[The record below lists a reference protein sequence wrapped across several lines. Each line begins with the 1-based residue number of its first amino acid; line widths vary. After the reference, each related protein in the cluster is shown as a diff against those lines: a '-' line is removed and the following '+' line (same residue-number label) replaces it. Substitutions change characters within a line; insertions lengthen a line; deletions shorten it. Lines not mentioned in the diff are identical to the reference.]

1 MKENTLVS
9 IIVPVYNAEQF
20 LSRCIESILYQ
31 TYTNFEL
38 LLVDDGSTDE
48 SGRICD
54 EYSLKDARIKVY
66 HKPNGG
72 VSSARNYGLLKIEGG
87 YLTFVDS
94 DDFLDK
100 EHIQTMIEY
109 VPAYDWVMSSRI
121 VVDDNGE
128 KLLFTDHVSE
138 KIEAHGEK
146 QVDET
151 CMKTPLL
158 FVYVTNKLYK
168 TAIIKEYGI
177 QFIQESYV
185 HEDGLFNYN
194 YVQHVK
200 SFVMLPKASYYCLAN
215 PNSIT
220 HSRYTDLH
228 MFIYSA
234 EAINDL
240 LKGNE
245 LGKKIS
251 LHAAQYQ
258 LNFYLRT
265 ALGCIYYPLHILS
278 LKQRILIIKYVTESI
293 RNSVL
298 ISRYRK
304 MIPQWLFFR
313 AKHYL
318 KKFTRRFCE
327 EKMYHL

>member
-1 MKENTLVS
+1 
-9 IIVPVYNAEQF
+9 
-20 LSRCIESILYQ
+20 
-31 TYTNFEL
+31 
-38 LLVDDGSTDE
+38 
-48 SGRICD
+48 
-54 EYSLKDARIKVY
+54 
-66 HKPNGG
+66 
-72 VSSARNYGLLKIEGG
+72 
-87 YLTFVDS
+87 
-94 DDFLDK
+94 
-100 EHIQTMIEY
+100 MIEY

-138 KIEAHGEK
+138 KMEAHGKK
-146 QVDET
+146 QVDEI

-168 TAIIKEYGI
+168 TAIIKEYGM

-200 SFVMLPKASYYCLAN
+200 SFVMLPKASYYCSAN

-220 HSRYTDLH
+220 HFRYADLH

-258 LNFYLRT
+258 FNFYLRVI
-265 ALGCIYYPLHILS
+265 LGCLYYPLRVLS
-278 LKQRILIIKYVTESI
+278 FKQRCSMIGCVTKSIKK
-293 RNSVL
+293 SVL
-298 ISRYRK
+298 ITRYKR
-304 MIPQWLFFR
+304 MIPHWLFFR
-313 AKHYL
+313 TKHYL
-318 KKFTRRFCE
+318 QKLSRRISKF
-327 EKMYHL
+327 KSN